1 MAASASSAEEGSD
14 SDDDALRALPPSD
27 SVAGTMTGAVL
38 GGKVAFSH
46 SFPRFW
52 IG

>member
-14 SDDDALRALPPSD
+14 SDRDALCALPVSGA
-27 SVAGTMTGAVL
+27 VAGAVL

-46 SFPRFW
+46 NFPRFW
-52 IG
+52 IE